1 MKKWIPK
8 ILAYILML
16 PILVIAI
23 IGSLIW
29 NVVLIGDMI
38 FRDIKRGYNKELNSI
53 HRNDKKRQEEHK

>member
-29 NVVLIGDMI
+29 NVVLICDMI
-38 FRDIKRGYNKELNSI
+38 FRDIKRGYNKELNTI
-53 HRNDKKRQEEHK
+53 KRNDKKREESYK

>member
-16 PILVIAI
+16 PIMVIAI

-29 NVVLIGDMI
+29 NVVLVCDLI

>member
-1 MKKWIPK
+1 
-8 ILAYILML
+8 ML

-23 IGSLIW
+23 IGYLIW

>member
-1 MKKWIPK
+1 MKRWIPK

-23 IGSLIW
+23 IASLIW
-29 NVVLIGDMI
+29 NVVLVCDMI

-53 HRNDKKRQEEHK
+53 HRNDKKGQEGHK